1 MMLWVPFIAL
11 VGLIVL
17 AVPVA
22 FAMGLAALIT
32 LWANH
37 ALFLLPAISERMHA
51 GTTSFLLLAIPFFIL
66 AGYLMNAAGMTTRLF
81 TFANYVVG
89 RFTGGLGHVN
99 VLASMIF
106 SGMSGSAVADASALG
121 AIEIKAMTDAG
132 YDRAFSA
139 AITAASSTIGP
150 VVPPSIPFVIYGGI
164 AGVSVGALFL
174 AGFLPGIIMG
184 IALMVAVYMVARRRD
199 FPTVV
204 NRPTLRTLLRSF
216 LDAIAALGTV
226 VIIVGG
232 IIGGLFTPTE
242 AAVVA
247 SLYALVL
254 GLFVYRTLRLQDLP
268 GILWNTARSSI
279 QVLFIIAAA
288 AAFGFALTY
297 LNIPDT
303 LVNLVSQHQGSP
315 VVILL
320 AINALILVLGMFM
333 EGISIMLIAV
343 PVLLPTIH
351 LLGIDPVHF
360 GVVFTLDIMI
370 GLITPPMGLSLYAVM
385 TVSKTPMPAL
395 LKELTPYYIALL
407 VALVIVTIWP
417 AMVLAVPHWLMGYGG

>member
-1 MMLWVPFIAL
+1 MLWVPFIAL

-22 FAMGLAALIT
+22 FAMAVAALVT
-32 LWANH
+32 LWSRG
-37 ALFLLPAISERMHA
+37 ALYLVPAISERMYS

-81 TFANYVVG
+81 RFANYLVG
-89 RFTGGLGHVN
+89 GFTGGLGHVN

-132 YDRAFSA
+132 YDRPFSA
-139 AITAASSTIGP
+139 AVTAASSTIGP
-150 VVPPSIPFVIYGGI
+150 VIPPSIPFVIYGGL

-174 AGFLPGIIMG
+174 AGFLPGLVMG
-184 IALMVAVYMVARRRD
+184 LALMFAVYLVARRRK
-199 FPTVV
+199 FPKAER
-204 NRPTLRTLLRSF
+204 RPTAREVLVSF
-216 LDAIAALGTV
+216 VDAIAALGTV
-226 VIIVGG
+226 FIIVGG
-232 IIGGLFTPTE
+232 IILGWFTPTE

-247 SLYALVL
+247 SLYALIL
-254 GLFVYRTLRLQDLP
+254 GLFAYRTLRLRDVP
-268 GILWNTARSSI
+268 KILWDTARSSI

-288 AAFGFALTY
+288 SAFGFVLTY
-297 LNIPDT
+297 LNIPDA
-303 LVNLVSQHQGSP
+303 LVGVVRQYQGSQ
-315 VVILL
+315 VAILL
-320 AINALILVLGMFM
+320 AINALILLLGMFM
-333 EGISIMLIAV
+333 EGISIMLIAI

-385 TVSKTPMPAL
+385 TVSRTPMQVL
-395 LKELTPYYIALL
+395 LRELTPYYLALL
-407 VALVIVTIWP
+407 VALLIVTVWP
-417 AMVLAVPHWLMGYGG
+417 GMVLAVPRWLMGYGG